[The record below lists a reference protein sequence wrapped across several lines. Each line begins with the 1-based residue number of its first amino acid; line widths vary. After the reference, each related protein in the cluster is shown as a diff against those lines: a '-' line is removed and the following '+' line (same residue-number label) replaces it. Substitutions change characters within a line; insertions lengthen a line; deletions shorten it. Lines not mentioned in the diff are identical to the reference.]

1 MTPEQLQ
8 SLSKAFSVSHLFD
21 IFIQLAPYVL
31 VVASI
36 LLGVSIVSSLIKRL
50 RYHLIMKKYD
60 MGEDPYDYIEDD
72 REEYYDPSIGVKYE
86 YGLNDDDDAYVDNL
100 ARGLDDYQADDNFY
114 EPEEA
119 QERAEELN
127 REYKRMTGEY
137 YIDPQKIRD
146 HYNAL
151 RRG

>member
-8 SLSKAFSVSHLFD
+8 ALSKAFSVSHLFD

-50 RYHLIMKKYD
+50 RYHLIMKKY
-60 MGEDPYDYIEDD
+60 
-72 REEYYDPSIGVKYE
+72 E

-100 ARGLDDYQADDNFY
+100 ARSLDNYQADDNFY

-137 YIDPQKIRD
+137 YIDPQEIRD